1 MQYTVE
7 TASVFKEGQGVN
19 GPWVIYK
26 LKLSGNPQEP
36 TGFDVV
42 NPGDQVTVEQVETT
56 KNGKT
61 YKNLN
66 YKKVEGAQ
74 TAPAAAPSAAPTQDA
89 TPAAGNDPRVV
100 KLLVVIAEQIGVDKN
115 QILNVLS

>member
-1 MQYTVE
+1 MEYTVE
-7 TASVFKEGQGVN
+7 SASVFKQGTGTN
-19 GPWVIYK
+19 GAWIIYK
-26 LKLSGNPQEP
+26 LKLVGDPQEP
-36 TGFDVV
+36 TGFDMVMA
-42 NPGDQVTVEQVETT
+42 GDKVTVAQAETT

-74 TAPAAAPSAAPTQDA
+74 GASTNNAVAPAQTASA
-89 TPAAGNDPRVV
+89 GGGDPRVV